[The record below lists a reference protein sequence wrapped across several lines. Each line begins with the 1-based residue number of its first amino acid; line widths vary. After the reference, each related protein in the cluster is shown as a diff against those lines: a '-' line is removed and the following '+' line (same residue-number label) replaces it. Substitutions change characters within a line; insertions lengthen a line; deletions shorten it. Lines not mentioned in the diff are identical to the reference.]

1 MGYRNSQLLLS
12 LHEMLML
19 EIFHNIRLKMDSY
32 LPPPCIFSQYLLLY
46 LRVSLLLKENHIPDL
61 SILFILRSVKK
72 GSAHLE
78 SSFQKNERMKVKDGN
93 HFPGGSAVK
102 NLRVNARDMGV
113 PSLGLEDPL
122 EEEMATHSSVL
133 AWENPMDRGA
143 WWATVHGVRKNQ
155 TQLSDLTWITFRI
168 CTSLTDT
175 VTNLSLFPLPLIFP
189 LSLFLSFPSSIVC
202 DLFILCHYPF
212 VSNRVFAS
220 RK

>member
-19 EIFHNIRLKMDSY
+19 EIFHNITLKMDSY

-93 HFPGGSAVK
+93 HFPDASAVK
-102 NLRVNARDMGV
+102 NLLVNARDMGV
-113 PSLGLEDPL
+113 PCLGREDPL
-122 EEEMATHSSVL
+122 EDEMATHSSVL
-133 AWENPMDRGA
+133 AWEDPMDRGA
-143 WWATVHGVRKNQ
+143 WWATVHGVTKNQ
-155 TQLSDLTWITFRI
+155 TQLSDQT
-168 CTSLTDT
+168 
-175 VTNLSLFPLPLIFP
+175 
-189 LSLFLSFPSSIVC
+189 
-202 DLFILCHYPF
+202 
-212 VSNRVFAS
+212 
-220 RK
+220 

>member
-61 SILFILRSVKK
+61 SILFILRSVKI

-102 NLRVNARDMGV
+102 NLLVNARDMGV

-155 TQLSDLTWITFRI
+155 TQLRDLTWITFRI

-175 VTNLSLFPLPLIFP
+175 VTNLSLPPPSHLPSLP
-189 LSLFLSFPSSIVC
+189 LSLFSFLYCLWFIYSLPLSIC
-202 DLFILCHYPF
+202 
-212 VSNRVFAS
+212 
-220 RK
+220 K